1 MALPMM
7 STPTYNLVIP
17 STKKSVKYRPF
28 LVKEEKSILIAQ
40 QSEDIVVMVDTLKDV
55 IRSCIIDK
63 VDPESLSTFDLEYIF
78 TQIRAKS
85 VGEIVELFFPCDVDH
100 GDDNEKAK
108 VKISIDLTKIEV
120 EFPEEHTNKIELFGD
135 VGIMMKYPT
144 IELMTKLEKT
154 DQEDLD
160 NIFDI
165 VASCIDLIYEG
176 DKLHY
181 AKETKKEEL
190 LEFLYNLNSEQFV
203 KVQKFFA
210 TLPRI
215 KKDVEY
221 NCPICGLHHKKTL
234 EGMQSFF

>member
-1 MALPMM
+1 MALPVM

-40 QSEDIVVMVDTLKDV
+40 QSEDIVVMIDTLKDV
-55 IRSCIIDK
+55 IRSCILDKIDP
-63 VDPESLSTFDLEYIF
+63 DSLSTFDLEYIF

-85 VGEIVELFFPCDVDH
+85 VGEIIELLFPCDVDH
-100 GDDNEKAK
+100 GDQNDKAK

-120 EFPEEHTNKIELFGD
+120 EFPEGHTSKIELFGE
-135 VGIMMKYPT
+135 VGVIMKYPT
-144 IELMTKLEKT
+144 IEVMNKLEKT
-154 DQEDLD
+154 NQDDVD

-165 VASCIDLIYEG
+165 ITDCIDIIYEG
-176 DKLHY
+176 DKVHY
-181 AKETKKEEL
+181 AKETNREEL
-190 LEFLYNLNSEQFV
+190 LEFLYNLNSEQFL
-203 KVQKFFA
+203 KVQNFFA

-221 NCPICGLHHKKTL
+221 NCPICDLHHKKTL

>member
-55 IRSCIIDK
+55 IRSCILDK
-63 VDPESLSTFDLEYIF
+63 VDPDSLSTFDLEYIF

-85 VGEIVELFFPCDVDH
+85 VGEIIELFFPCDVDH

-120 EFPEEHTNKIELFGD
+120 EFPEDHTNKIDLFGE

-144 IELMTKLEKT
+144 IELMTQLEKT
-154 DQEDLD
+154 DQDDLD

-176 DKLHY
+176 DKIHY

-190 LEFLYNLNSEQFV
+190 LEFLYNLNSEQFI
-203 KVQKFFA
+203 KVQNFFA

-215 KKDVEY
+215 KKEVEY
-221 NCPICGLHHKKTL
+221 NCPVCGLHHKKVL

>member
-63 VDPESLSTFDLEYIF
+63 VDPDSLSTFDLEYIF

-85 VGEIVELFFPCDVDH
+85 VGEIIELFFPCDVDH
-100 GDDNEKAK
+100 GDQNDKAK

-120 EFPEEHTNKIELFGD
+120 EFPAEHTNKIELFGD

-154 DQEDLD
+154 DQDDLD

-176 DKLHY
+176 DKIHY

-203 KVQKFFA
+203 KVQNFFA

-215 KKDVEY
+215 KKEVEY
-221 NCPICGLHHKKTL
+221 NCPICGLHHKKVL

>member
-1 MALPMM
+1 MN

-17 STKKSVKYRPF
+17 STKKTVKYRPF

-63 VDPESLSTFDLEYIF
+63 IDPESLSTFDLEYIF
-78 TQIRAKS
+78 TQIRGKS
-85 VGEIVELFFPCDVDH
+85 VGEIIELFFPCDVDH
-100 GDDNEKAK
+100 GEQNDKAK

-120 EFPEEHTNKIELFGD
+120 EFPEDHTNKIELFGD
-135 VGIMMKYPT
+135 VGMIMKYPT
-144 IELMTKLEKT
+144 IEIMTKLEKT
-154 DQEDLD
+154 DSDDLD
-160 NIFDI
+160 NIFEI
-165 VASCIDLIYEG
+165 VADCIDLIYEG
-176 DKLHY
+176 DKIHY

-190 LEFLYNLNSEQFV
+190 LEFLYNLNSEQFI
-203 KVQKFFA
+203 KVQNFFA

-215 KKDVEY
+215 KKEVEY
-221 NCPICGLHHKKTL
+221 NCPICGLHHKKVL

>member
-1 MALPMM
+1 MALPVM
-7 STPTYNLVIP
+7 STPIYNLVIP
-17 STKKSVKYRPF
+17 STKKSVRYRPF

-40 QSEDIVVMVDTLKDV
+40 QSDDIMVMVDTLKNV
-55 IRSCIIDK
+55 INSCILDKID
-63 VDPESLSTFDLEYIF
+63 PNTLATFDLEYIF

-85 VGEIVELFFPCDVDH
+85 VGEIIELVFPCDIDH
-100 GDDNEKAK
+100 GEQNDKAK
-108 VKISIDLTKIEV
+108 VKISIDLTKILV
-120 EFPEEHTNKIELFGD
+120 EFPVGHTNKIDLFGD
-135 VGIMMKYPT
+135 VGIIMKYPT
-144 IELMTKLEKT
+144 IELMTKLENT
-154 DQEDLD
+154 NSDDLD

-176 DKLHY
+176 DKIHY
-181 AKETKKEEL
+181 AKEQKKQEL

-203 KVQKFFA
+203 KVQNFFA

-221 NCPICGLHHKKTL
+221 DCPVCGLHHNKTL

>member
-1 MALPMM
+1 MALPVM

-40 QSEDIVVMVDTLKDV
+40 QSEDVVVMVDTLKDV
-55 IRSCIIDK
+55 LKSCIIDK
-63 VDPESLSTFDLEYIF
+63 IDPSSLSTFDLEYIF

-100 GDDNEKAK
+100 GDQNDKAK
-108 VKISIDLTKIEV
+108 VKISIDLTKIAV
-120 EFPEEHTNKIELFGD
+120 DFPEGHTNKIELFGD
-135 VGIMMKYPT
+135 VGIIMKYPT
-144 IELMTKLEKT
+144 IELMTRLENT
-154 DQEDLD
+154 DADDID

-165 VASCIDLIYEG
+165 VASCVDLIYEG
-176 DKLHY
+176 DKIYY
-181 AKETKKEEL
+181 AKETKKTEL
-190 LEFLYNLNSEQFV
+190 LDFLYNLNSEQFI
-203 KVQKFFA
+203 KVQNFFA

-215 KKDVEY
+215 KQEVEY
-221 NCPICGLHHKKTL
+221 DCPVCGLHHKKVL

>member
-40 QSEDIVVMVDTLKDV
+40 QSEDVVVMVDTLKDV
-55 IRSCIIDK
+55 IKSCILDKIDP
-63 VDPESLSTFDLEYIF
+63 DSLATFDLEYIF

-85 VGEIVELFFPCDVDH
+85 VGELIDLFFPCDVDH

-120 EFPEEHTNKIELFGD
+120 EVPEGHTNKIELFGE
-135 VGIMMKYPT
+135 VGVMMKYPT
-144 IELMTKLEKT
+144 IEVIGKLEKT
-154 DQEDLD
+154 DHDDLD

-165 VASCIDLIYEG
+165 VASCIDFIYEG
-176 DKLHY
+176 DKIHY
-181 AKETKKEEL
+181 AKEQKKQEL
-190 LEFLYNLNSEQFV
+190 LDFLYNLNSEQFV
-203 KVQKFFA
+203 KIQNFFA
-210 TLPRI
+210 TIPRI
-215 KKDVEY
+215 KKEVEY
-221 NCPICGLHHKKTL
+221 DCPLCGLHHKKVL

>member
-1 MALPMM
+1 MALPVM

-40 QSEDIVVMVDTLKDV
+40 QSEDVVVMVDTLKDV
-55 IRSCIIDK
+55 IRSCILDK
-63 VDPESLSTFDLEYIF
+63 VDPDSLSTFDLEYIF

-85 VGEIVELFFPCDVDH
+85 VGEIIELYFPCDVDH
-100 GDDNEKAK
+100 GEQNDKAK

-120 EFPEEHTNKIELFGD
+120 EVPEEHTSKIELFGE
-135 VGIMMKYPT
+135 VGIVMKYPT
-144 IELMTKLEKT
+144 IEIMTKLEKT
-154 DQEDLD
+154 DQDDLD

-165 VASCIDLIYEG
+165 VASCIDYIYDG
-176 DKLHY
+176 DKIHY
-181 AKETKKEEL
+181 AKEQKKQEL

-210 TLPRI
+210 TIPRI
-215 KKDVEY
+215 KKEVEY
-221 NCPICGLHHKKTL
+221 DCPICGLHHKKVL

>member
-1 MALPMM
+1 MDLPMM

-55 IRSCIIDK
+55 IRSCILDK
-63 VDPESLSTFDLEYIF
+63 VDPDSLSTFDLEYIF

-85 VGEIVELFFPCDVDH
+85 VGEIIELFFPCDVDH

-120 EFPEEHTNKIELFGD
+120 EFPEDHTNKIDLFGE

-144 IELMTKLEKT
+144 IELMTQLEKT
-154 DQEDLD
+154 DQDDLD

-176 DKLHY
+176 DKIHY

-190 LEFLYNLNSEQFV
+190 LEFLYNLNSEQFI
-203 KVQKFFA
+203 KVQNFFA

-215 KKDVEY
+215 KKEVEY
-221 NCPICGLHHKKTL
+221 NCPVCGLHHKKVL

>member
-1 MALPMM
+1 MALPVM

-40 QSEDIVVMVDTLKDV
+40 QSEDIVIMVDTLKDV
-55 IRSCIIDK
+55 IRSCILDK
-63 VDPESLSTFDLEYIF
+63 VDPDSLATFDLEYIF

-100 GDDNEKAK
+100 GDQNDNAK

-120 EFPEEHTNKIELFGD
+120 ETPEGHTSKIDLFGD
-135 VGIMMKYPT
+135 VGMMMKYPT
-144 IELMTKLEKT
+144 IELMSKLENT
-154 DQEDLD
+154 NSDELD

-165 VASCIDLIYEG
+165 VADCIELIYEG
-176 DKLHY
+176 DKIHY
-181 AKETKKEEL
+181 AKEQKKQEL
-190 LEFLYNLNSEQFV
+190 LDFLYNLNSEQFV
-203 KVQKFFA
+203 KVQNFFA
-210 TLPRI
+210 TIPRI

-221 NCPICGLHHKKTL
+221 NCPVCGLHHKKTL